1 MKPTQS
7 PDAIPDR
14 VHPPNYRDDNLMG
27 KASRF
32 LFGNDVFIS
41 YARRDTT
48 IYSLGLANELT
59 KNELSCFLDQWGTPS
74 GKELPTQLVT
84 ALKRSHMLILL
95 GTKQAAASAAVATE
109 IREFKKTGRTIIPVS
124 FDGALEQ
131 AEWYTDLIAGISI
144 AQESGETLNTGK
156 PSEHVVN
163 RIVNAENFTR
173 RSKRLRRYFALT
185 AASVLIML
193 LAAGIVAMFIVRQA
207 NAKVRDA
214 NAKVRDAEAKV
225 RDAEAKIRD
234 AEARF
239 QEADDRAGQADAR
252 ASEAETNRQQA
263 QEKADAAAESEAVAK
278 ANADEQRRIAGEQE
292 KRNRRLTYI
301 GNIREAQQS
310 FESGRLERA
319 QDLLYEISPEVAAA
333 GNKQSEDLRGYEWYH
348 LWYSANRSLAEVPL
362 GESTTDLNSMAFSPR
377 GDQFATA
384 QEVALKVWNA
394 TDPTSPRLVTTTEGN
409 FRMVKYSPDGRIL
422 AAISEEEVRLWNV
435 ETGLL
440 LEPIKEP
447 TKQLSIAFHPEG
459 KLATADSNGINI
471 WDITPGKV
479 RTKTTIPLPGNV
491 EYESIDDIPLAF
503 SPDGTHLV
511 VQARGVMEVWQ
522 VPSAQGSPTKVATDE
537 QGADQ
542 LTVLFLDNLTLGI
555 LSGTDFKLWD
565 FKSKTTKSKFKID
578 IGTGAQAM
586 RPATATAVVSPDGK
600 LLATGATNGV
610 KYGGGVKLWNI
621 FTGELL
627 VTFDGVGAGGHVAAL
642 AFSRDGRT
650 LAIGS
655 NSEVQLSDAT
665 LGRASTELQ
674 SIRKPIEG
682 MSLSPDGSLLA
693 TIISEEDKP
702 EENTTLT
709 FWDTRI
715 ETPEPI
721 HQKKGVS
728 FIVFSPDGSKYAT
741 ATFIKP
747 KAKEV
752 TAAEGE
758 ESEEE
763 FVATKWLVELWDAR
777 SHERLGA
784 ELGETSD
791 ETLVFSPDGQ
801 TLTASTDSGNYAC
814 TDGCIQHWDVTSRKL
829 SLPPHAP
836 ADSGEEGT
844 DGDLPE
850 VYSPN
855 GKLLIASVEDDHGAT
870 STILDVATKK
880 TLMMFQ
886 LSDQSSFNAFAFSP
900 DGRTLAIAEGDS
912 TITLWDVSSLYE
924 KKPSRDIWN
933 RDSKQYLGMLEGH
946 TGPVK
951 SVAFAPDGKTIASA
965 GEDGAVKLWDPVF
978 RQPLATFNDYRGP
991 IKFML
996 FARDGSAIITAGED
1010 ETGKVTSIRRRRAA
1024 TKEEVALQSK

>member
-7 PDAIPDR
+7 PDAIREGVPT
-14 VHPPNYRDDNLMG
+14 PNYRDDNLMG

-84 ALKRSHMLILL
+84 ALKRSNMLILL

-131 AEWYTDLIAGISI
+131 AEWYQDLIAGISI
-144 AQESGETLNTGK
+144 AQESSETLSTGK

-185 AASVLIML
+185 AASVVIML

-214 NAKVRDAEAKV
+214 EAKV
-225 RDAEAKIRD
+225 RDAEIKVND

-239 QEADDRAGQADAR
+239 KEADDRAGQADAR
-252 ASEAETNRQQA
+252 ATEAETNRQQA

-292 KRNRRLTYI
+292 KHNKRLSYI

-310 FESGRLERA
+310 FETGRLEKA
-319 QDLLYEISPEVAAA
+319 QNLLDEIGPKVAAA

-348 LWYSANRSLAEVPL
+348 LWYSAHRKLAEVPL
-362 GESTTDLNSMAFSPR
+362 GEYTTPLNSMAFSPR

-384 QEVALKVWNA
+384 QEVALKVWDA

-435 ETGLL
+435 ETGVP
-440 LEPIKEP
+440 LETIKQPAE
-447 TKQLSIAFHPEG
+447 QLSIAFHPEG
-459 KLATADSNGINI
+459 KLATADSNGIKI

-522 VPSAQGSPTKVATDE
+522 VPSAQGSATKVATDE
-537 QGADQ
+537 QGADE

-565 FKSKTTKSKFKID
+565 FKTKTTKSKFKID

-586 RPATATAVVSPDGK
+586 RPATAKAVVSPDGK
-600 LLATGATNGV
+600 LLATGAANGV

-627 VTFDGVGAGGHVAAL
+627 VTFDGVGAGGDVAAL

-655 NSEVQLSDAT
+655 NSEMQLSDAT
-665 LGRASTELQ
+665 LGRASIELQ

-693 TIISEEDKP
+693 TITSEEDKT
-702 EENTTLT
+702 EEDATLT
-709 FWDTRI
+709 FWNTFWNTRSGKPVP
-715 ETPEPI
+715 THP
-721 HQKKGVS
+721 KKGVS
-728 FIVFSPDGSKYAT
+728 SIVFSPDGSKYAT

-758 ESEEE
+758 EGSVER
-763 FVATKWLVELWDAR
+763 WLVELWDAR
-777 SHERLGA
+777 SHERLGT
-784 ELGETSD
+784 ELGETSNK
-791 ETLVFSPDGQ
+791 TLIFSPDGQ
-801 TLTASTDSGNYAC
+801 TLTAATDSGNYAC
-814 TDGCIQHWDVTSRKL
+814 TDGCIQHWDVISRKL
-829 SLPPHAP
+829 SLPPPAP
-836 ADSGEEGT
+836 EDSGEEGSN
-844 DGDLPE
+844 GDIPE

-855 GKLLIASVEDDHGAT
+855 GKLLIVSMDDGEHGDT

-880 TLMMFQ
+880 TLVRFQ

-900 DGRTLAIAEGDS
+900 NGRTLAIANDDS

-924 KKPSRDIWN
+924 KKPSREIWN
-933 RDSKQYLGMLEGH
+933 TDSKQYLGVLEGH

-951 SVAFAPDGKTIASA
+951 SVAFSPDGKTIASA

-1010 ETGKVTSIRRRRAA
+1010 ETGKVTSIRRRPAA
-1024 TKEEVALQSK
+1024 TKEEVARRSK